1 MEKKPRVLFILY
13 EGLADTVIDS
23 QVLSHIRVMQE
34 HGVAEFVVLVFDST
48 ESLHEQSAERQ
59 ARATALAQAPVWIHK
74 AARPGSPF
82 SLKINSFQLDHIVK
96 RFGGEFTHVHAR
108 TEYSVLAARTV
119 AKRIQATLI
128 WDCRG
133 DAAAEVS
140 YRYMDASFTTH
151 IKNTLRIAILN
162 RRSKL
167 AANACDR
174 AIFVSSPLHQK
185 MAPFLDT
192 KPHEILPSS
201 ASSDLFFY
209 NAALRK
215 RTRADLN
222 LATGR
227 TVYVY
232 SGSIKAYQRFPET
245 VDMFAAILKADPK
258 AVFLVITPNLD
269 EARGMLGGIS
279 ESSFILMRASIHE
292 MNALLN
298 AADVAFML
306 RDSTPTNWVAA
317 PTKFSEYCLTGLP
330 VIMTDAVRG
339 AYGMAAQHGN
349 LIEVSDIYTPP
360 LAATASREQISRTY
374 IPILSRHGQI
384 DAYRRIYSPATASRS
399 FPEIPTMM
407 DRST

>member
-1 MEKKPRVLFILY
+1 MEKKPRVLFVLY

-34 HGVAEFVVLVFDST
+34 HSVAEFEVLVFDST
-48 ESLHEQSAERQ
+48 EDLHEQSAERQ

-82 SLKINSFQLDHIVK
+82 SLEINSYQLDHIVK
-96 RFGGEFTHVHAR
+96 SFGGNFTHIHAR
-108 TEYSVLAARTV
+108 TEYSVLAARAI
-119 AKRIQATLI
+119 AKRMQATLI

-140 YRYMDASFTTH
+140 YRYMDASFMTL
-151 IKNTLRIAILN
+151 IKNRLRVAVLN
-162 RRSKL
+162 RRSRL
-167 AANACDR
+167 AADACDR

-185 MAPFLDT
+185 MASFLGA

-201 ASSDLFFY
+201 AAGDLFFY
-209 NAALRK
+209 NTTLRENA
-215 RTRADLN
+215 RADLG
-222 LATGR
+222 LTPDR

-232 SGSIKAYQRFPET
+232 SGSIKAYQRFSET
-245 VDMFAAILKADPK
+245 IDMFAAILKIDPK
-258 AVFLVITPNLD
+258 AVFLVITPNLA
-269 EARGMLGGIS
+269 EARNILDTIP
-279 ESSFILMRASIHE
+279 ETSFILLRASIHE

-317 PTKFSEYCLTGLP
+317 PTKFSEYCLAGLP

-339 AYGMAAQHGN
+339 AHGMAAQHGN
-349 LIEVSDIYTPP
+349 LIEVSDINSAPSMAP
-360 LAATASREQISRTY
+360 ISREQISRAY

-384 DAYRRIYSPATASRS
+384 DAYRRIYSPANASRS
-399 FPEIPTMM
+399 YSEIPTMM